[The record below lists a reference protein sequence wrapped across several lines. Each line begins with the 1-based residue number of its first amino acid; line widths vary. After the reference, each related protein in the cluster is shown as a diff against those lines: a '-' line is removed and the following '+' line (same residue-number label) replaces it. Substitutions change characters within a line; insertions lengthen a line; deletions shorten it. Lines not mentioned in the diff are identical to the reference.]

1 MTALFDGL
9 AALSLAHSLSNG
21 NQDISRFSSQTSFP
35 VAVIETK
42 QGMYKEYTVDIKDD
56 SALDRNVRGY
66 KTAEETDDSK
76 TKYWAILGVLLFG
89 SFVIPMVQYYWYVAE
104 ED

>member
-1 MTALFDGL
+1 MLLDSLAGLGL
-9 AALSLAHSLSNG
+9 AAQLNSASLDAGKLA
-21 NQDISRFSSQTSFP
+21 QRSFP
-35 VAVIETK
+35 VAVKEVK
-42 QGMYKEYTVDIKDD
+42 QGMYKDYTVDIVDD
-56 SALDRNVRGY
+56 SALDQVKRGY

-89 SFVIPMVQYYWYVAE
+89 SFVIPMVQYYWYVGE